1 MIDGMFSIMARIT
14 DIRSRFGMNPSSA
27 KDKLVP
33 ESGFSRMVEESS
45 QDKNIPL
52 LHSDRPVSRD
62 EIEDII
68 SFYSDREGLSP
79 DLVKA
84 LVKSGSDY
92 NNEAVSADGA
102 LGLMQLMPSIAD
114 RLGITDPFNPEEN
127 VKGGINLLS
136 DLLESNKGD
145 YIKALEAYGSA
156 GKGDEDP
163 AIRNKSG
170 EYAKKVIDFYVSDDK

>member
-1 MIDGMFSIMARIT
+1 MIDGMFSIMARIN
-14 DIRSRFGMNPSSA
+14 DIRSRFGIVPPSA
-27 KDKLVP
+27 KDKSQAEP
-33 ESGFSRMVEESS
+33 GFSRMVDQSNR
-45 QDKNIPL
+45 DKNIPL
-52 LHSDRPVSRD
+52 LHSDRPVSKG

-68 SFYSDREGLSP
+68 SFYSGEKGVSP

-92 NNEAVSADGA
+92 NNEAVSPDGA

-145 YIKALEAYGSA
+145 YIKALEAYRSA
-156 GKGDEDP
+156 GNDNDSAVKS
-163 AIRNKSG
+163 KSG
-170 EYAKKVIDFYVSDDK
+170 EYAKKVIDFYISDDK

>member
-1 MIDGMFSIMARIT
+1 MIDGMFSIMARIA
-14 DIRSRFGMNPSSA
+14 DIRSRFGIVSSSA
-27 KDKLVP
+27 KDKSAA
-33 ESGFSRMVEESS
+33 ESDFNRMVDKFSP
-45 QDKNIPL
+45 DKNIPL
-52 LHSDRPVSRD
+52 LHSDRPVSKG

-68 SFYSDREGLSP
+68 SFYSGKKGVSP

-84 LVKSGSDY
+84 LIKSGSDY

-145 YIKALEAYGSA
+145 YIKALEAYRSA
-156 GKGDEDP
+156 GKDEDP